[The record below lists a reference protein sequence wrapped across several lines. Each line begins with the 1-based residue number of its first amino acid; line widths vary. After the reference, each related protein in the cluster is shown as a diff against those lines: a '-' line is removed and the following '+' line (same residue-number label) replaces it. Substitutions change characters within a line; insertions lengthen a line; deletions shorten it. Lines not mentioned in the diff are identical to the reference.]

1 MSNSKQCT
9 MNCNYLPPN
18 PPAAYTEATLLTAK
32 ARRTTANNALYNNA
46 FTLLCCLLWMVI
58 TPCLAGNDKHTV
70 GGRQAAMGN
79 TSVTFTDVFSVFYN
93 QAGLAGI
100 NTVTAGIY
108 AENRFLL
115 KDLNFFGAAV
125 AIPTKGG
132 TFGLGATYFGN
143 NLYNDRLINLAYG
156 RKLFNT
162 LSIGIELD
170 YAAISVAD
178 YGTANAFTFGVGVQ
192 YAIIPQLIAG
202 AQVHNPLRWQFTD
215 FEEDHLPTVISSG
228 IAYLPSKKVT
238 ICAEAE
244 KNLDKPLM
252 LKAGFEYNIVEKLSL
267 RAGVTTEP
275 VVSSFGIGLNLGALR
290 IDLSNSFHPVLG
302 YSPHFGLIYTAPKRN
317 KD

>member
-1 MSNSKQCT
+1 
-9 MNCNYLPPN
+9 MNCNYLPHTPS
-18 PPAAYTEATLLTAK
+18 AANKLAASLHAW
-32 ARRTTANNALYNNA
+32 
-46 FTLLCCLLWMVI
+46 LCCLPCKHGVYARTITLFCCLAWLVF
-58 TPCLAGNDKHTV
+58 TPCFGGNDKHTV

-100 NTVTAGIY
+100 NTVTAGVY

-162 LSIGIELD
+162 LSVGIELD

-178 YGTANAFTFGVGVQ
+178 YGTANAFTFGLGVQ
-192 YAIIPQLIAG
+192 YAIIPKLIAG

-215 FEEDHLPTVISSG
+215 FEEDRLPTVISSG
-228 IAYLPSKKVT
+228 IAYLPSEKVT

-267 RAGVTTEP
+267 RAGITTEP
-275 VVSSFGIGLNLGALR
+275 VVSSFGIGLNLGTLR
-290 IDLSNSFHPVLG
+290 IDLANSFHPVLG
-302 YSPHFGLIYTAPKRN
+302 YSPHFGLIYTAKSRN
-317 KD
+317 KEK